1 MKILKMKL
9 ENFQGVKELE
19 IDPQGESSAIYG
31 DNGTGKSTVYNAF
44 TWLMYGKPSTTE
56 KNYTPKTTGSHNLH
70 HSVEMTVEL
79 ADGSE
84 MVLKKDYHEV
94 YKTIKGNPQ
103 PVLSGHTTDYSMDG
117 VPVSETQFKKREIRM
132 MNKSLIEWCDFTWNP
147 VTGCQHGCLYCYA
160 AKQANR
166 FSGNVLINKTSEQ
179 LRKEWDERGTRWV
192 LKKPFK
198 NEIGKVTPFPVKFEP
213 MFREYC
219 LPMPAQKKKPA
230 VIFVVSMGD
239 LFGEWVPDE
248 WIRRVFGAAQ
258 AAPWHTYLFLTKNP
272 QRYIQL
278 AEAGKLPQQGNFWYG
293 TTVTRPDQQY
303 AWFEPGTYNW
313 FLSIEPIQEDFTF
326 DASWVI
332 RSETKGTYAPP
343 WIIVGAETGQQKNK
357 TIPQAEWVQ
366 HILEFSQAHGSKV
379 FLKNN
384 LAPYFTGELVQDFP
398 FSYPP
403 KNLG

>member
-1 MKILKMKL
+1 
-9 ENFQGVKELE
+9 
-19 IDPQGESSAIYG
+19 
-31 DNGTGKSTVYNAF
+31 
-44 TWLMYGKPSTTE
+44 
-56 KNYTPKTTGSHNLH
+56 
-70 HSVEMTVEL
+70 
-79 ADGSE
+79 
-84 MVLKKDYHEV
+84 
-94 YKTIKGNPQ
+94 
-103 PVLSGHTTDYSMDG
+103 
-117 VPVSETQFKKREIRM
+117 M

-147 VTGCQHGCLYCYA
+147 VTGCQHGCPYCYA
-160 AKQANR
+160 TKQANR
-166 FSGNVLINKTSEQ
+166 FSGNVMINKTSEQ

-192 LKKPFK
+192 LEKPFK

-303 AWFEPGTYNW
+303 AWFEPVTYNW

-366 HILEFSQAHGSKV
+366 HILEFSQTHGSKV

-384 LAPYFTGELVQDFP
+384 LAPYFTGDLVQDFP

>member
-1 MKILKMKL
+1 M
-9 ENFQGVKELE
+9 
-19 IDPQGESSAIYG
+19 
-31 DNGTGKSTVYNAF
+31 
-44 TWLMYGKPSTTE
+44 
-56 KNYTPKTTGSHNLH
+56 
-70 HSVEMTVEL
+70 
-79 ADGSE
+79 
-84 MVLKKDYHEV
+84 
-94 YKTIKGNPQ
+94 
-103 PVLSGHTTDYSMDG
+103 
-117 VPVSETQFKKREIRM
+117 
-132 MNKSLIEWCDFTWNP
+132 
-147 VTGCQHGCLYCYA
+147 
-160 AKQANR
+160 
-166 FSGNVLINKTSEQ
+166 
-179 LRKEWDERGTRWV
+179 

-258 AAPWHTYLFLTKNP
+258 AAPWHTYSFLTKNP

-332 RSETKGTYAPP
+332 RSEIKGTYAPP

-384 LAPYFTGELVQDFP
+384 LAPYFAGDLVQEFP

>member
-1 MKILKMKL
+1 
-9 ENFQGVKELE
+9 
-19 IDPQGESSAIYG
+19 
-31 DNGTGKSTVYNAF
+31 
-44 TWLMYGKPSTTE
+44 
-56 KNYTPKTTGSHNLH
+56 
-70 HSVEMTVEL
+70 
-79 ADGSE
+79 
-84 MVLKKDYHEV
+84 
-94 YKTIKGNPQ
+94 
-103 PVLSGHTTDYSMDG
+103 
-117 VPVSETQFKKREIRM
+117 M

-166 FSGNVLINKTSEQ
+166 FAGNVLINKASEQ

-192 LKKPFK
+192 LEKPFK

-239 LFGEWVPDE
+239 LFGEWVPDA
-248 WIRRVFGAAQ
+248 WIERVFTAAQ

-313 FLSIEPIQEDFTF
+313 FLSIEPIQEDFAF

-343 WIIVGAETGQQKNK
+343 WIIVGAETGQRKNK
-357 TIPQAEWVQ
+357 TIPQVEWVQ

-384 LAPYFTGELVQDFP
+384 LAPYFTGDLVQDFP
-398 FSYPP
+398 FSYPH
-403 KNLG
+403 KNVG

>member
-1 MKILKMKL
+1 M
-9 ENFQGVKELE
+9 GRKERRAKE
-19 IDPQGESSAIYG
+19 RQERKES
-31 DNGTGKSTVYNAF
+31 
-44 TWLMYGKPSTTE
+44 
-56 KNYTPKTTGSHNLH
+56 
-70 HSVEMTVEL
+70 
-79 ADGSE
+79 
-84 MVLKKDYHEV
+84 
-94 YKTIKGNPQ
+94 
-103 PVLSGHTTDYSMDG
+103 
-117 VPVSETQFKKREIRM
+117 IRM
-132 MNKSLIEWCDFTWNP
+132 
-147 VTGCQHGCLYCYA
+147 
-160 AKQANR
+160 
-166 FSGNVLINKTSEQ
+166 
-179 LRKEWDERGTRWV
+179 
-192 LKKPFK
+192 
-198 NEIGKVTPFPVKFEP
+198 TPDPVKFEP

-230 VIFVVSMGD
+230 VIFAVSMGD

-357 TIPQAEWVQ
+357 TVPQPEWVQ
-366 HILEFSQAHGSKV
+366 HILDFSQEHGSKV

-384 LAPYFTGELVQDFP
+384 IAPYFPGDLVQEFP
-398 FSYPP
+398 FIYPL
-403 KNLG
+403 KKMG

>member
-1 MKILKMKL
+1 
-9 ENFQGVKELE
+9 
-19 IDPQGESSAIYG
+19 
-31 DNGTGKSTVYNAF
+31 
-44 TWLMYGKPSTTE
+44 
-56 KNYTPKTTGSHNLH
+56 
-70 HSVEMTVEL
+70 
-79 ADGSE
+79 
-84 MVLKKDYHEV
+84 
-94 YKTIKGNPQ
+94 
-103 PVLSGHTTDYSMDG
+103 
-117 VPVSETQFKKREIRM
+117 M

-278 AEAGKLPQQGNFWYG
+278 AEAGKLPQQKNFWYG

-379 FLKNN
+379 FLKIIWPLILLGIWCRISHLVIPLRIWDNVDKSIN
-384 LAPYFTGELVQDFP
+384 IMGERGNT
-398 FSYPP
+398 PP
-403 KNLG
+403 GQAGEHENYGKNGLRYGSHVYDGFL